1 MLGRCDGHENVGT
14 FLIEHGADMDLQDK
28 DGDTTLHYAASS
40 SLPEIVKTF
49 LNLGASHMRN
59 HQGLTPLHQAS
70 ISANIAVV
78 EYLIQ
83 RPEIT
88 REQRVDALELLGTSF
103 ATQFLKFKY
112 SFYSCVD
119 EALRYI
125 KRGMQERFVDA
136 SQPILKQPNEPAYG
150 NRKESQTREELVQLE
165 GDTQAILMECLI
177 IKERIL
183 GMYHSELLP
192 SIRLVCKQGNLTD
205 PSVLIAMY
213 SRAVDIAQKSNLS
226 ARDDF

>member
-1 MLGRCDGHENVGT
+1 MCRWT
-14 FLIEHGADMDLQDK
+14 
-28 DGDTTLHYAASS
+28 
-40 SLPEIVKTF
+40 
-49 LNLGASHMRN
+49 
-59 HQGLTPLHQAS
+59 
-70 ISANIAVV
+70 
-78 EYLIQ
+78 EY
-83 RPEIT
+83 
-88 REQRVDALELLGTSF
+88 G
-103 ATQFLKFKY
+103 
-112 SFYSCVD
+112 FYPP
-119 EALRYI
+119 
-125 KRGMQERFVDA
+125 

>member
-1 MLGRCDGHENVGT
+1 MC
-14 FLIEHGADMDLQDK
+14 
-28 DGDTTLHYAASS
+28 
-40 SLPEIVKTF
+40 
-49 LNLGASHMRN
+49 N

-70 ISANIAVV
+70 ISADIAVV

-88 REQRVDALELLGTSF
+88 REQRVDALELLGASVV
-103 ATQFLKFKY
+103 TQFIKFKY

-119 EALRYI
+119 EALMYI
-125 KRGMQERFVDA
+125 KRGIQEGFVDA

-150 NRKESQTREELVQLE
+150 NRKESQTREELVQIE
-165 GDTQAILMECLI
+165 GDTQAILMECL
-177 IKERIL
+177 R
-183 GMYHSELLP
+183 MYHSELLR